1 VVTGVAFLTISFGGV
16 AQAVP
21 PEAVVTV
28 EAFPPVEPIARGEIA
43 EVEIMVEILPG
54 WHINSHQP
62 DLVGLIATE
71 LLLTPPNGL
80 EVSKVI
86 YPDPVEKELP
96 WAEVPLALYEGRVV
110 IRVLIAAAE
119 ELPPG
124 ELTLPGT
131 LRYQACN
138 DEVCLPPEEIPV
150 TIPLQIVPTL
160 GTVPEASE
168 KTETTSPP
176 GIIGP
181 LLEERGLALV
191 LVAVFLL
198 GLGINLTPCVYPL
211 IPVTVAYFGRGVG
224 GTLHTLSMALA
235 YQLGLSLT
243 YSGLGV
249 LAALTGQLFG
259 VLLRKPWVP
268 ALAATVLVLL
278 ALSFF
283 GLYQLR
289 PPRFL
294 TRRLPQ
300 GKTGLPAAFLMGLFV
315 GAVVAPCVGPATV
328 ALLSYVSLT
337 QDVALGFVLFFVFA
351 LGLGAPYV
359 ALALLASK
367 VRNLP
372 RGGAW
377 TVWVERV
384 LGFVLLGTALYF
396 LAPLLPRQ
404 MTSWTAGGLAIAGG
418 VYLGW
423 LEPSKGGKV
432 FRIARRA
439 IGLAGVT
446 LGVLAFLPKEE
457 GPGLAWEPYSSEA
470 LQEEGS
476 PVLLYFYADWCLP
489 CKELAATTFRD
500 PRVIQALQGWLLL
513 KVDLTRDTGG
523 QASQERDLLR
533 RFQVAGVPTLI
544 LLGPAGEQRTMVGYI
559 GPESFLEEVTALA
572 LGKGGTP
579 QRRPPELKGK
589 QARSRAVRFSSFMQ
603 GGRYEQVVC
612 VRFRGVVWDGGL
624 GSAEVSGGSRGLRL
638 RRGGGR
644 AARKG
649 RVHVDQRRRRAACV
663 RPPAVHLLRLYQ
675 RPAFQ
680 DAACSRGIDGAR
692 GFA

>member
-1 VVTGVAFLTISFGGV
+1 
-16 AQAVP
+16 
-21 PEAVVTV
+21 
-28 EAFPPVEPIARGEIA
+28 
-43 EVEIMVEILPG
+43 M
-54 WHINSHQP
+54 
-62 DLVGLIATE
+62 
-71 LLLTPPNGL
+71 
-80 EVSKVI
+80 
-86 YPDPVEKELP
+86 
-96 WAEVPLALYEGRVV
+96 ALYEGRVV
-110 IRVLIAAAE
+110 IRVLVAAAE

-160 GTVPEASE
+160 GAVPEASE
-168 KTETTSPP
+168 KTKTTSPP

-235 YQLGLSLT
+235 YRLGLSLT

-259 VLLRKPWVP
+259 ALLRKPWVP

-315 GAVVAPCVGPATV
+315 GAVAAPCVGPATV

-359 ALALLASK
+359 VLALLVGK

-404 MTSWTAGGLAIAGG
+404 VTSWTAGGLAIAGG
-418 VYLGW
+418 IYLGW
-423 LEPSKGGKV
+423 LEHSQGGKV
-432 FRIARRA
+432 FRAARWA
-439 IGLAGVT
+439 VGLAGVT
-446 LGVLAFLPKEE
+446 LGVLVFLPKEE
-457 GPGLAWEPYSSEA
+457 GPGLAWEPYSPEA
-470 LQEEGS
+470 LETAQEEGS

-513 KVDLTRDTGG
+513 KVDLTGEGTSPEQG
-523 QASQERDLLR
+523 LLR
-533 RFQVAGVPTLI
+533 RFQVVGVPTLI
-544 LLGPAGEQRTMVGYI
+544 LWTPGGEQRTMVGYT
-559 GPESFLEEVTALA
+559 GPEPFLEAVNALA
-572 LGKGGTP
+572 LREGDQGQGT
-579 QRRPPELKGK
+579 
-589 QARSRAVRFSSFMQ
+589 
-603 GGRYEQVVC
+603 
-612 VRFRGVVWDGGL
+612 
-624 GSAEVSGGSRGLRL
+624 
-638 RRGGGR
+638 
-644 AARKG
+644 AAG
-649 RVHVDQRRRRAACV
+649 E
-663 RPPAVHLLRLYQ
+663 P
-675 RPAFQ
+675 
-680 DAACSRGIDGAR
+680 
-692 GFA
+692 